1 MLTGLALSIILQGCA
16 TTGGKPA
23 TSSSTVVAVKVED
36 LPPADLL
43 HCPDPPAG
51 FPAGAAAVMPA
62 DVRAALIRL
71 ASGYGQLSDQ
81 LVRLIEYVAPG
92 SCSPPPVE
100 PARQGSPR

>member
-1 MLTGLALSIILQGCA
+1 MALSIILQGCA
-16 TTGGKPA
+16 TTGLKPPVPPP
-23 TSSSTVVAVKVED
+23 TVVAVKVED

-43 HCPDPPAG
+43 RCPEPPAG

-100 PARQGSPR
+100 PSVQGSPG